1 MPIDPSE
8 NDLEYNTYGLD
19 IEGIFR
25 FLYEKV
31 TENDWD
37 TLMSLLGYWWSV
49 YSIVAILFSLL
60 FIVGFVYAKIKYDEL
75 SALEQKALR
84 EAEAKWALMHEGGD
98 GAKNTRW
105 ESIQKHIVENS
116 PEAWRIAIIEADIM
130 LDETLR
136 EAGYVGQSIGE
147 MLKGAN
153 TQSFKTVQDAWDA
166 HKVRNDI
173 AHVGSDFVLTKRTA
187 QETIM
192 HFERVFREFGAI

>member
-8 NDLEYNTYGLD
+8 NDLAYNTYGLD

-25 FLYEKV
+25 FLYEKL
-31 TENDWD
+31 TANDWD
-37 TLMSLLGYWWSV
+37 ALASSLGFWWSL

-60 FIVGFVYAKIKYDEL
+60 FLAGFIYAKIKYDEL
-75 SALEQKALR
+75 SAIEQKALH
-84 EAEAKWALMHEGGD
+84 EAEAKWALAHEGGD

-105 ESIQKHIVENS
+105 ESIQKHIMENS

-136 EAGYVGQSIGE
+136 EAGYAGQSIGE
-147 MLKGAN
+147 MLKSAN

-192 HFERVFREFGAI
+192 HFERVFREFGVI